1 VIKLLGIEDR
11 VKKNDGSFFND
22 VIGNMGNTSNRD
34 QWAGR
39 ERQLFIER
47 LAWWKGVV
55 NRGDVRDVFGISA
68 AQASADLQGYQE
80 ANPTALV
87 YNVRAKRYESGE
99 GMVCVM
105 HEPRLEEAVSLFLG
119 VGTPLLGMGGR
130 PKIAPTVDFFRPL
143 VREADAGVER
153 RVFLALD
160 QGRRLR
166 VKYWSVNSSRGSLR
180 EIAPHALG
188 HDGYRWH
195 VRAWCFENGGF
206 RDFVLS
212 RIEAAEWPGDVF
224 TAPLADEEWERVET
238 VILQPHS
245 SLDEDQKKTII
256 RDYGMTGGRLK
267 VKVRAAMKEYFLAHW
282 RVPVE
287 GRPPHLEVLNSK
299 L

>member
-1 VIKLLGIEDR
+1 M
-11 VKKNDGSFFND
+11 GSFQTTRKK
-22 VIGNMGNTSNRD
+22 MGNTSNRV

-80 ANPTALV
+80 MNPTALA

-99 GMVCVM
+99 NMVCVM

-119 VGTPLLGMGGR
+119 VGMPRTGLADDLSNR
-130 PKIAPTVDFFRPL
+130 PYRVDMIRPL
-143 VREADAGVER
+143 GREATAGVVR
-153 RVFLALD
+153 RVFLAID
-160 QGRRLR
+160 QGRMLG
-166 VKYWSVNSSRGSLR
+166 VKYWSVNSARGAER

-195 VRAWCFENGGF
+195 VRAWCFENGDF

-212 RIEAAEWPGDVF
+212 RIEAAEWPGELFKTPAV
-224 TAPLADEEWERVET
+224 DEEWERMET

-245 SLDEDQKKTII
+245 GLNEEQRKGII
-256 RDYGMTGGRLK
+256 HDYGMNGGELR
-267 VKVRAAMKEYFLAHW
+267 VEVRAAMKEYFLAQW
-282 RVPVE
+282 RVPGPE
-287 GRPPHLEVLNSK
+287 RPAHLEIK
-299 L
+299 P

>member
-1 VIKLLGIEDR
+1 M
-11 VKKNDGSFFND
+11 GSFLTTRTE
-22 VIGNMGNTSNRD
+22 MGNTSNRD
-34 QWAGR
+34 QWAVR

-55 NRGDVRDVFGISA
+55 NRGDVRVVFGISA

-80 ANPTALV
+80 VNPTALA

-99 GMVCVM
+99 NMVCVM

-119 VGTPLLGMGGR
+119 EGLPGVGLAGR
-130 PKIAPTVDFFRPL
+130 IQFDGKGSGLQSVHLRSAPVAATVDFFRPL

-160 QGRRLR
+160 QKRRLR
-166 VKYWSVNSSRGSLR
+166 IKYWSVSSSRGSQR

-206 RDFVLS
+206 RDFVMS
-212 RIEAAEWPGDVF
+212 RMEGADWPEDLF
-224 TAPLADEEWERVET
+224 TAPVVDRDWERIET

-245 SLDEDQKKTII
+245 TLDDEQRKTII
-256 RDYGMTGGRLK
+256 RDYGMTGGKLK
-267 VKVRAAMKEYFLAHW
+267 VKVRAAMKEYFLAQW
-282 RVPVE
+282 RVPGPE
-287 GRPPHLEVLNSK
+287 RLAHLELG
-299 L
+299 

>member
-1 VIKLLGIEDR
+1 
-11 VKKNDGSFFND
+11 
-22 VIGNMGNTSNRD
+22 MGNTNNRD

-39 ERQLFIER
+39 ERLLFIER

-80 ANPTALV
+80 ANPTALA
-87 YNVRAKRYESGE
+87 YNVRAKRYEAGE

-119 VGTPLLGMGGR
+119 VATPVLGIGGR
-130 PKIAPTVDFFRPL
+130 PKIDFVHAEERFAGGRIARKAPSRVAPTVDFFRPL
-143 VREADAGVER
+143 VREADAVVQR
-153 RVFLALD
+153 RVFLAMD
-160 QGRRLR
+160 QGKSLR
-166 VKYWSVNSSRGSLR
+166 VKYWSVNSSRGTMR

-195 VRAWCFENGGF
+195 VRAWCFGNSGF

-212 RIEAAEWPGDVF
+212 RIEGAEWPGEGF
-224 TAPLADEEWERVET
+224 TAPVVDADWERLET
-238 VILQPHS
+238 VVLQPHS
-245 SLDEDQKKTII
+245 GLDEDQRKTII
-256 RDYGMTGGRLK
+256 RDYGMAGGKLK
-267 VKVRAAMKEYFLAHW
+267 VQVRAAMKEYFLAHW
-282 RVPVE
+282 RVPVA
-287 GRPPHLEVLNSK
+287 GRPAHLEILNSK

>member
-1 VIKLLGIEDR
+1 MGMILTTR
-11 VKKNDGSFFND
+11 
-22 VIGNMGNTSNRD
+22 IGMGNTSNRD

-80 ANPTALV
+80 VNPTALA
-87 YNVRAKRYESGE
+87 YNVRAKRYEAGE

-105 HEPRLEEAVSLFLG
+105 HEPRLEEAVGLFLG
-119 VGTPLLGMGGR
+119 VGVPGVCLAGR
-130 PKIAPTVDFFRPL
+130 MQSCATVDFFRPL

-166 VKYWSVNSSRGSLR
+166 MKYWSVNSSRGSVR

-195 VRAWCFENGGF
+195 VRAWCFESGAF

-212 RIEAAEWPGDVF
+212 RIEAAEWPGDLF
-224 TAPLADEEWERVET
+224 TAPLVDEEWERVET

-256 RDYGMTGGRLK
+256 RDYGMTGGKLK

-287 GRPPHLEVLNSK
+287 GRPAHLEVLNFK

>member
-1 VIKLLGIEDR
+1 
-11 VKKNDGSFFND
+11 
-22 VIGNMGNTSNRD
+22 MGNTSNRD
-34 QWAGR
+34 QWAVR

-80 ANPTALV
+80 ENPTALA

-99 GMVCVM
+99 RMGCVM
-105 HEPRLEEAVSLFLG
+105 HVPRLEEAVSLFLG
-119 VGTPLLGMGGR
+119 VGVHGWGLAGR
-130 PKIAPTVDFFRPL
+130 MQSAATVDIFRPL

-160 QGRRLR
+160 QKRRLR
-166 VKYWSVNSSRGSLR
+166 VRYWSVNSSRGSLR

-195 VRAWCFENGGF
+195 VRAWCFENGAF

-212 RIEAAEWPGDVF
+212 RMEAAEWPGEVF
-224 TAPLADEEWERVET
+224 TMPVADEEWERIET
-238 VILQPHS
+238 VVLQPHS
-245 SLDEDQKKTII
+245 GLTDDQRKTII
-256 RDYGMTGGRLK
+256 RDYGMTGGKLK
-267 VKVRAAMKEYFLAHW
+267 VQVRAAMKEYFLAHW
-282 RVPVE
+282 RVPGPE
-287 GRPPHLEVLNSK
+287 RPAHLEVRD
-299 L
+299 

>member
-1 VIKLLGIEDR
+1 
-11 VKKNDGSFFND
+11 
-22 VIGNMGNTSNRD
+22 MGNTSNRD
-34 QWAGR
+34 QWAVR

-80 ANPTALV
+80 VNPTALV
-87 YNVRAKRYESGE
+87 YNVRAKRYEAGD

-119 VGTPLLGMGGR
+119 VGVPGLCLPGR
-130 PKIAPTVDFFRPL
+130 MQPAATVDFFRPL
-143 VREADAGVER
+143 VREADAGVVR

-160 QGRRLR
+160 QKRRLR
-166 VKYWSVNSSRGSLR
+166 VKYWSVNSSRGSVR

-195 VRAWCFENGGF
+195 VRAWCFENEGF

-212 RIEAAEWPGDVF
+212 RIEGTEWPGDLF
-224 TAPLADEEWERVET
+224 TAPVVDEDWERMET
-238 VILQPHS
+238 VVLKPHS
-245 SLDEDQKKTII
+245 GLTEDQRKTII

-267 VKVRAAMKEYFLAHW
+267 VQVRAAMKEYFLAHW
-282 RVPVE
+282 RVPGPE
-287 GRPPHLEVLNSK
+287 RPAHLEVLNPK

>member
-1 VIKLLGIEDR
+1 
-11 VKKNDGSFFND
+11 
-22 VIGNMGNTSNRD
+22 MGNTSNRD
-34 QWAGR
+34 QWVVR

-80 ANPTALV
+80 VNPTALA
-87 YNVRAKRYESGE
+87 YNVRAKRYEAGE

-119 VGTPLLGMGGR
+119 VGVPGVGLAGR
-130 PKIAPTVDFFRPL
+130 IQSAATVAATVDFFRPL
-143 VREADAGVER
+143 VREADAGVVR

-160 QGRRLR
+160 QKRRVR
-166 VKYWSVNSSRGSLR
+166 VKYWSVNSSRGSQR

-195 VRAWCFENGGF
+195 VRAWCFENSGY

-212 RIEAAEWPGDVF
+212 RIEGADWPGDSF
-224 TAPLADEEWERVET
+224 TAPVVDEDWERMET
-238 VILQPHS
+238 VTLKPHPG
-245 SLDEDQKKTII
+245 LDEKQRKGII
-256 RDYGMTGGRLK
+256 HDYGMKGGELK
-267 VKVRAAMKEYFLAHW
+267 VKVRVAMKEYFLAQW
-282 RVPVE
+282 RVPGPE
-287 GRPPHLEVLNSK
+287 RPAHLEIK
-299 L
+299 A

>member
-1 VIKLLGIEDR
+1 
-11 VKKNDGSFFND
+11 
-22 VIGNMGNTSNRD
+22 MGNTSNRD
-34 QWAGR
+34 QWAVR

-80 ANPTALV
+80 VNPTALA

-99 GMVCVM
+99 EMVCVM
-105 HEPRLEEAVSLFLG
+105 HAPRLEEAVSLFLG
-119 VGTPLLGMGGR
+119 VGVPGVGLAGR
-130 PKIAPTVDFFRPL
+130 MQSAATVAARVDFFSPL
-143 VREADAGVER
+143 VREAGVGVQR

-160 QGRRLR
+160 QKRRVR
-166 VKYWSVNSSRGSLR
+166 VRYWSVNSSRGSWR

-195 VRAWCFENGGF
+195 VRAWCFENEGF

-212 RIEAAEWPGDVF
+212 RIEEAEWPGDVF
-224 TAPLADEEWERVET
+224 TSSVVDEDWERMEEV
-238 VILQPHS
+238 VLQPHS
-245 SLDEDQKKTII
+245 ALNEEQKKTMI
-256 RDYGMTGGRLK
+256 RDYGMKGGMLR

-287 GRPPHLEVLNSK
+287 GRPVHLEVLGSTV
-299 L
+299 

>member
-1 VIKLLGIEDR
+1 
-11 VKKNDGSFFND
+11 
-22 VIGNMGNTSNRD
+22 MGNTSNRD
-34 QWAGR
+34 QWAVR

-55 NRGDVRDVFGISA
+55 NRGDVRDVFRISA

-80 ANPTALV
+80 VSSSALN
-87 YNVRAKRYESGE
+87 YNVRAKRYEAGE

-119 VGTPLLGMGGR
+119 GAAAPLLGGR
-130 PKIAPTVDFFRPL
+130 PKITPTSATVDFFRPL
-143 VREADAGVER
+143 AREADAGVQR

-166 VKYWSVNSSRGSLR
+166 MKYWSVNSSRGASR

-195 VRAWCFENGGF
+195 VRAWCFESSEF

-212 RIEAAEWPGDVF
+212 RMEGAEWPGDLF
-224 TAPLADEEWERVET
+224 TAPVVDTDWERIET
-238 VILQPHS
+238 VVLQPHS
-245 SLDEDQKKTII
+245 SLDEEQRKTII
-256 RDYGMTGGRLK
+256 RDYGMTRGRLE

-287 GRPPHLEVLNSK
+287 GRPAHLEIK
-299 L
+299 A

>member
-1 VIKLLGIEDR
+1 
-11 VKKNDGSFFND
+11 
-22 VIGNMGNTSNRD
+22 MGNTSSRE

-39 ERQLFIER
+39 ERLLFIER

-55 NRGDVRDVFGISA
+55 NRGDVREVFGISA

-80 ANPTALV
+80 VNVGALV
-87 YNVRAKRYESGE
+87 YNVRAKRYEAGE

-119 VGTPLLGMGGR
+119 VAAPLLGMVGR
-130 PKIAPTVDFFRPL
+130 PKVTSTVDFFRPL
-143 VREADAGVER
+143 AREADAGVQR
-153 RVFLALD
+153 RVFLAMD

-195 VRAWCFENGGF
+195 VRAWCFEKSGY

-212 RIEAAEWPGDVF
+212 RMEGAEWPGEEF
-224 TAPLADEEWERVET
+224 TTPLVDAEWERMET
-238 VILQPHS
+238 VVLQPHS
-245 SLDEDQKKTII
+245 GLDEDQRKTMI
-256 RDYGMTGGRLK
+256 RDYGMKGGKLK
-267 VKVRAAMKEYFLAHW
+267 IEVRAAMKEYFLAHW
-282 RVPVE
+282 RVPVA
-287 GRPPHLEVLNSK
+287 GRPAHLEVLNLNSQISTSK
-299 L
+299 EE

>member
-1 VIKLLGIEDR
+1 MLLKSVIPSIKTTQKFLTIQ
-11 VKKNDGSFFND
+11 
-22 VIGNMGNTSNRD
+22 IGMGNTSNRD
-34 QWAGR
+34 QWAVR

-47 LAWWKGVV
+47 RAWWTGVV

-80 ANPTALV
+80 VNPTALV
-87 YNVRAKRYESGE
+87 YNVRAKRYEAGE

-119 VGTPLLGMGGR
+119 VGVPGLCLAGR
-130 PKIAPTVDFFRPL
+130 MQPAATVDFFRPL
-143 VREADAGVER
+143 VREADAGVVR

-160 QGRRLR
+160 QKRRLR
-166 VKYWSVNSSRGSLR
+166 VKYWSVNSSRGSVR

-195 VRAWCFENGGF
+195 VRAWCFENEGF

-212 RIEAAEWPGDVF
+212 RIEGAEWPGDLF
-224 TAPLADEEWERVET
+224 TAPVVDEDWERMET
-238 VILQPHS
+238 VVLQPHS
-245 SLDEDQKKTII
+245 SLDEDQKKAII
-256 RDYGMTGGRLK
+256 RDYGMKGCKLK
-267 VKVRAAMKEYFLAHW
+267 VQVRAAMKEYFLRHCG
-282 RVPVE
+282 VDVE
-287 GRPPHLEVLNSK
+287 GRPAHLEISNFK

>member
-1 VIKLLGIEDR
+1 
-11 VKKNDGSFFND
+11 
-22 VIGNMGNTSNRD
+22 MGNTSNRD
-34 QWAGR
+34 QWAVR

-80 ANPTALV
+80 VNPTALA
-87 YNVRAKRYESGE
+87 YNVRAKKYESGE

-105 HEPRLEEAVSLFLG
+105 HEPRIEEAVSLFLG
-119 VGTPLLGMGGR
+119 VGVPGVGLAGR
-130 PKIAPTVDFFRPL
+130 MQATAKVDHIRPL
-143 VREADAGVER
+143 AREADAGVQR

-160 QGRRLR
+160 QGRMLR
-166 VKYWSVNSSRGSLR
+166 VKYWSVNSSRGAMR

-195 VRAWCFENGGF
+195 ARAWCFENADF

-212 RIEAAEWPGDVF
+212 RMEGAEWPAGEF
-224 TAPLADEEWERVET
+224 TPPLADEDWERMET

-256 RDYGMTGGRLK
+256 RDYGMTGGKLK
-267 VKVRAAMKEYFLAHW
+267 VQVRAAMKEYFLAQW
-282 RVPVE
+282 RVPGP
-287 GRPPHLEVLNSK
+287 GRPAHLEVGNSK
-299 L
+299 S